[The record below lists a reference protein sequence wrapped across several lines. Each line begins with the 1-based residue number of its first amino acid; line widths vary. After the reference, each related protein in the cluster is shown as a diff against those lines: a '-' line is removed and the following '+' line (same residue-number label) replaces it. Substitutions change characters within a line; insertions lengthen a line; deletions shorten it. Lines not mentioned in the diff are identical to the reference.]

1 MMVCSD
7 GPASATCFLLWVR
20 EGWPSCS
27 SPGELSA
34 GEGSATRGGRTR
46 MTDAETVCL
55 AQLAG
60 RMGPDL
66 IGIGVSVGLLLVL
79 GEDASQ

>member
-1 MMVCSD
+1 
-7 GPASATCFLLWVR
+7 
-20 EGWPSCS
+20 
-27 SPGELSA
+27 
-34 GEGSATRGGRTR
+34 

-66 IGIGVSVGLLLVL
+66 IGIGVSVGLLLGL